1 MDDSRLDPPLRR
13 FCDFYREY
21 SPAWLERLG
30 ELYAPSFEFRDP
42 FTVIHAD
49 LGQLRH
55 HFAKAFD
62 LAASKF
68 LVDDAAVGQDGAYVR
83 WTWVWKWK
91 PSSREQRVPG
101 VTWLRFDAS
110 GKVVFHEDLFD
121 TAGSLFDVVPVLGSV
136 LRALKRRMA
145 R

>member
-1 MDDSRLDPPLRR
+1 MDDRRLDPPLRR
-13 FCDFYREY
+13 FCEFYRDY
-21 SPAWLERLG
+21 SPAWLARLG
-30 ELYAPSFEFRDP
+30 ELYAPSFEFHDP
-42 FTVIHAD
+42 FTVIRAD
-49 LGQLRH
+49 LGQLEH

-68 LVDDAAVGQDGAYVR
+68 LVEDAAVGQDGACVR

-91 PSSREQRVPG
+91 PGSTEQRVPG

-110 GKVVFHEDLFD
+110 GKVVFHQDLFD
-121 TAGSLFDVVPVLGSV
+121 TASSIFDVVPVLGGL
-136 LRALKRRMA
+136 LRALRRRLA